1 VQKNDGNVLHASA
14 PLWRRLMAMLYD
26 SLLLVALLILA
37 ALPVVVF
44 FGGIPGGWAR
54 HIFQF
59 YLLAVWF
66 LFIAWF
72 WVHGGQT
79 LGMRSWRLQ
88 LISTDG
94 ADIDWK
100 TALLRFVFALLSAL
114 TLAAGYLWVLIDPFN
129 RAWHDRIS
137 GSFVVLLP
145 KKKD

>member
-1 VQKNDGNVLHASA
+1 MQKNDGSVRHTLT

-26 SLLLVALLILA
+26 SLLLVALLMLA

-54 HIFQF
+54 YIFQL

-66 LFIAWF
+66 LFFAWF

-88 LISTDG
+88 LISVDG

-100 TALLRFVFALLSAL
+100 TALLRFLFALLSAL
-114 TLAAGYLWVLIDPFN
+114 VLGAGYFWMLIDPFG

-137 GSFVVLLP
+137 GSLVILLP
-145 KKKD
+145 KKKG